1 MKVFYNVTVSYRH
14 DQEQVHLAESSNLAE
29 MKQVAEL
36 ICRNAL
42 PEICW
47 VKVEDSDCGLVCYWM
62 ATPWTK
68 GDKALLEALPATRYI
83 N

>member
-1 MKVFYNVTVSYRH
+1 MYYNVSVSYRH
-14 DQEQVHLAESSNLAE
+14 DQEQVHLAESPNLAD
-29 MKQVAEL
+29 MKQLAEL

-47 VKVEDSDCGLVCYWM
+47 VKVEDGNGELVCYWM

-68 GDKALLEALPATRYI
+68 GDKVLLEAPPASSYI

>member
-1 MKVFYNVTVSYRH
+1 MYYNVTVSYRH
-14 DQEQVHLAESSNLAE
+14 DQEQVHLAESPNLAE
-29 MKQVAEL
+29 MKQLAEL

-42 PEICW
+42 PEVCW
-47 VKVEDSDCGLVCYWM
+47 VKVEDGNGELVCYWM

-68 GDKALLEALPATRYI
+68 GGKALLEAPPASNYI